1 MKERLKKWLR
11 PALFTLGGALAGLGY
26 YALAGYDSLC
36 SMHFERIRDL
46 SAHEAIGYQRI
57 RITALVADW
66 ERERYLISD
75 FGLLSVR
82 IDSAAHRYQDSG
94 GFQCNMRRR
103 LHKYE

>member
-1 MKERLKKWLR
+1 MRCM
-11 PALFTLGGALAGLGY
+11 GY

-82 IDSAAHRYQDSG
+82 IDSAAHRYQDSE
-94 GFQCNMRRR
+94 GFQCNMRHR